1 MFPIVNRRSS
11 FCLEKEQNLARD
23 REAKCR
29 LCRRE
34 GTKLFLKG
42 DRCFR
47 DSCAVEKRNFP
58 PGQHGRD
65 HRPKT
70 VGYGVQLREKQKVKR
85 VYRVL
90 ENQFANYFSKA
101 EKGKGITGEALLLS
115 LERRLDNVVC
125 RLGFAPSRD
134 QARQL
139 VTHGHVLVNRKR
151 VNIPSSL
158 IKAGDV
164 VTLREKIRKNQQVLD
179 SIGTVGGRGGVPA
192 WLELDVENLKGTV
205 AALPKREDIQMPIDE
220 QLIVELYSK

>member
-1 MFPIVNRRSS
+1 M
-11 FCLEKEQNLARD
+11 ARY

-47 DSCAVEKRNFP
+47 DTCAVEKRNFP

-85 VYRVL
+85 IYRVL
-90 ENQFANYFSKA
+90 ENQFANYFGKA

-125 RLGFAPSRD
+125 RLGLAPSRD

-139 VTHGHVLVNRKR
+139 VTHGHILVNGRK
-151 VNIPSSL
+151 VDIASAQV
-158 IKAGDV
+158 KVGDV
-164 VTLREKIRKNQQVLD
+164 ITLRERLRKNQQVLD
-179 SIGTVGGRGGVPA
+179 SVGTIGGRGGVPA
-192 WLELDVENLKGTV
+192 WLQLDADGLKGTI

>member
-1 MFPIVNRRSS
+1 M
-11 FCLEKEQNLARD
+11 ARY

-34 GTKLFLKG
+34 GMKLFLKG

-47 DSCAVEKRNFP
+47 DSCAVEKRNWP

-85 VYRVL
+85 IYRVL
-90 ENQFANYFSKA
+90 ENQFANYFGKA
-101 EKGKGITGEALLLS
+101 EKKKGITGETLLVS

-139 VTHGHVLVNRKR
+139 VTHGHVLVNGLK
-151 VNIPSSL
+151 VNIPSAL
-158 IKAGDV
+158 ISVGDV
-164 VTLREKIRKNQQVLD
+164 ITLRERTRKNQQVLD
-179 SIGTVGGRGGVPA
+179 SIGTVGGRGGIPA
-192 WLELDVENLKGTV
+192 WLELDAEGLKGTV
-205 AALPKREDIQMPIDE
+205 TALPKRDDIQMPIDE

>member
-1 MFPIVNRRSS
+1 
-11 FCLEKEQNLARD
+11 LARY

-47 DSCAVEKRNFP
+47 DSCGVEKRNFP

-70 VGYGVQLREKQKVKR
+70 VGYGIQLREKQKVKR
-85 VYRVL
+85 IYRVL
-90 ENQFANYFSKA
+90 ENQFANYFGKA

-139 VTHGHVLVNRKR
+139 VTHGHVLVNGKKL
-151 VNIPSSL
+151 NIPSAL
-158 IKAGDV
+158 IKVGDV
-164 VTLREKIRKNQQVLD
+164 ITLREKTKKNQQVLD
-179 SIGTVGGRGGVPA
+179 SVGTVGGRGGLPA
-192 WLELDVENLKGTV
+192 WLELDADGLKGTV

>member
-1 MFPIVNRRSS
+1 M
-11 FCLEKEQNLARD
+11 ARY

-34 GTKLFLKG
+34 GMKLFLKG

-47 DSCAVEKRNFP
+47 DTCAVEKRNFP
-58 PGQHGRD
+58 PGQHGRN
-65 HRPKT
+65 HRPKI

-85 VYRVL
+85 IYRVL
-90 ENQFANYFSKA
+90 ENQFANYFETADKM
-101 EKGKGITGEALLLS
+101 KGITGETLLIL
-115 LERRLDNVVC
+115 LERRLDNVIF

-139 VTHGHVLVNRKR
+139 VTHGHVLVNGKKLD
-151 VNIPSSL
+151 IASAQ

-164 VTLREKIRKNQQVLD
+164 ISLIERTRKNKQVLD
-179 SIGTVGGRGGVPA
+179 SIGTIGGRGGVPA
-192 WLELDVENLKGTV
+192 WLQLDAEGLKGTIL
-205 AALPKREDIQMPIDE
+205 ALPKREDVQMPIDE

>member
-1 MFPIVNRRSS
+1 
-11 FCLEKEQNLARD
+11 LARY

-34 GTKLFLKG
+34 GMKLFLKG

-47 DSCAVEKRNFP
+47 ETCAVEKRNFP

-85 VYRVL
+85 IYRVL
-90 ENQFANYFSKA
+90 ENQFANYFEKA
-101 EKGKGITGEALLLS
+101 DKKKGITGETLLLS
-115 LERRLDNVVC
+115 LECRLDNVAY
-125 RLGFAPSRD
+125 RFGFAPSRD

-139 VTHGHVLVNRKR
+139 VTHGHVLVNGRK
-151 VNIPSSL
+151 VNIASAQ

-164 VTLREKIRKNQQVLD
+164 ITLREKTKKNQQVLD
-179 SIGTVGGRGGVPA
+179 SVGSIGGRGGIPA
-192 WLELDVENLKGTV
+192 WLELDSEGLKGTV
-205 AALPKREDIQMPIDE
+205 LALPKRADIQMPIDE

>member
-1 MFPIVNRRSS
+1 M
-11 FCLEKEQNLARD
+11 ARY

-34 GTKLFLKG
+34 GMKLFLKG

-47 DSCAVEKRNFP
+47 DTCAVEKRNFP

-85 VYRVL
+85 IYRVL
-90 ENQFANYFSKA
+90 ENQFANYFANADRK
-101 EKGKGITGEALLLS
+101 KGITGETLLIF
-115 LERRLDNVVC
+115 LERRIDNVIC
-125 RLGFAPSRD
+125 RLGFANSRD

-139 VTHGHVLVNRKR
+139 VTHGHVQIGGKKVDIASALVN
-151 VNIPSSL
+151 V
-158 IKAGDV
+158 GDV
-164 VTLREKIRKNQQVLD
+164 ISIREKTKKNQQVLD
-179 SIGTVGGRGGVPA
+179 SVGTISGRGGVPA
-192 WLELDVENLKGTV
+192 WLELDSEGLKGTV
-205 AALPKREDIQMPIDE
+205 KALPKREDIQMPIDE

>member
-1 MFPIVNRRSS
+1 
-11 FCLEKEQNLARD
+11 LARY

-47 DSCAVEKRNFP
+47 DTCAVEKRNFP

-85 VYRVL
+85 IYRVL
-90 ENQFANYFSKA
+90 ENQFANYFKKA
-101 EKGKGITGEALLLS
+101 EKRKGITGETLLLS
-115 LERRLDNVVC
+115 LEGRLDNVVC

-139 VTHGHVLVNRKR
+139 VTHGHILVNGKK
-151 VNIPSSL
+151 VDIASAQL
-158 IKAGDV
+158 KAGDTV
-164 VTLREKIRKNQQVLD
+164 AIREKTRKNQQVLD
-179 SIGTVGGRGGVPA
+179 SVGTIGGRGGIPA
-192 WLELDVENLKGTV
+192 WLELNAENLIGTV
-205 AALPKREDIQMPIDE
+205 VTLPKRVDIQMPIDE

>member
-1 MFPIVNRRSS
+1 
-11 FCLEKEQNLARD
+11 LARY

-34 GTKLFLKG
+34 GMKLFLKG

-47 DSCAVEKRNFP
+47 DTCAVEKRNYP

-70 VGYGVQLREKQKVKR
+70 VGYGIQLREKQKVKR
-85 VYRVL
+85 IYRVL
-90 ENQFANYFSKA
+90 EKQFANYFSEADK
-101 EKGKGITGEALLLS
+101 KKGITGENLLVA
-115 LERRLDNVVC
+115 LERRLDNVVH

-139 VTHGHVLVNRKR
+139 VNHGHILVNGKK
-151 VNIPSSL
+151 VDIPSAL
-158 IKAGDV
+158 VKVGDV
-164 VTLREKIRKNQQVLD
+164 ITLQEKMGKNQQVLD
-179 SIGTVGGRGGVPA
+179 SVGTIGGRGGIPA
-192 WLELDVENLKGTV
+192 WLELDAEGLKGTV
-205 AALPKREDIQMPIDE
+205 LALPKRDDIQMPIDE

>member
-1 MFPIVNRRSS
+1 
-11 FCLEKEQNLARD
+11 LARY

-47 DSCAVEKRNFP
+47 DTCAVEKRNYP

-85 VYRVL
+85 IYRVL
-90 ENQFANYFSKA
+90 ENQFANYFDRADRK
-101 EKGKGITGEALLLS
+101 KGITGETLLLM
-115 LERRLDNVVC
+115 LECRLDNVVC

-139 VTHGHVLVNRKR
+139 VTHGHVLVNGTK
-151 VNIPSSL
+151 VNIASAQV
-158 IKAGDV
+158 KVGDV
-164 VTLREKIRKNQQVLD
+164 VTLRERTRKNQQVLD
-179 SIGTVGGRGGVPA
+179 SVATIGGRGGVPA
-192 WLELDVENLKGTV
+192 WLALDADGLKGTV
-205 AALPKREDIQMPIDE
+205 QAMPKREDIQMPIDE

>member
-1 MFPIVNRRSS
+1 M
-11 FCLEKEQNLARD
+11 ARY

-34 GTKLFLKG
+34 GIKLFLKG

-47 DSCAVEKRNFP
+47 DTCAVEKRNFP

-70 VGYGVQLREKQKVKR
+70 VGYGIQLREKQKVKR
-85 VYRVL
+85 IYRVL
-90 ENQFANYFSKA
+90 ENQFSNYFKKA
-101 EKGKGITGEALLLS
+101 EKKKGITGEILLLS
-115 LERRLDNVVC
+115 LERRLDNVAC

-139 VTHGHVLVNRKR
+139 VTHGHILVNGKK
-151 VNIPSSL
+151 VNIPSAQV
-158 IKAGDV
+158 KAGDV
-164 VTLREKIRKNQQVLD
+164 IALREKSRKNQQVLD
-179 SIGTVGGRGGVPA
+179 SVGSVGGRGGIPA
-192 WLELDVENLKGTV
+192 WLTLDAEGLKGTV
-205 AALPKREDIQMPIDE
+205 VALPKRDDIQMPIDE

>member
-1 MFPIVNRRSS
+1 
-11 FCLEKEQNLARD
+11 LARY

-34 GTKLFLKG
+34 GMKLFLKG

-47 DSCAVEKRNFP
+47 DSCSIEKRNFP

-65 HRPKT
+65 HRPKIA
-70 VGYGVQLREKQKVKR
+70 GYGIQLREKQKVKR
-85 VYRVL
+85 IYRVL
-90 ENQFANYFSKA
+90 ENQFANYFGKA
-101 EKGKGITGEALLLS
+101 EKKKGITGETLLLN
-115 LERRLDNVVC
+115 LEIRLDNVVC

-139 VTHGHVLVNRKR
+139 VTHGHVLVRGKK
-151 VNIPSSL
+151 VDIPSAQV
-158 IKAGDV
+158 KAGDV
-164 VTLREKIRKNQQVLD
+164 ISLRENTKKNQQVLD

-192 WLELDVENLKGTV
+192 WLELDANGLKGTV
-205 AALPKREDIQMPIDE
+205 LAMPKREDIQMPIDE

>member
-1 MFPIVNRRSS
+1 M
-11 FCLEKEQNLARD
+11 ARY

-34 GTKLFLKG
+34 GMKLFLKG

-47 DSCAVEKRNFP
+47 DSCAVEKRNYP

-85 VYRVL
+85 IYRVL
-90 ENQFANYFSKA
+90 ENQFANYFGKA

-125 RLGFAPSRD
+125 RLGLAPSRD

-139 VTHGHVLVNRKR
+139 VTHGHILVNGRK
-151 VNIPSSL
+151 VDIASAQV
-158 IKAGDV
+158 KVGDV
-164 VTLREKIRKNQQVLD
+164 ITLRERLRKNQQVLD
-179 SIGTVGGRGGVPA
+179 SVGTIGGRGGVPA
-192 WLELDVENLKGTV
+192 WLELDADGLKGTV
-205 AALPKREDIQMPIDE
+205 TALPKREDIQMPIDE